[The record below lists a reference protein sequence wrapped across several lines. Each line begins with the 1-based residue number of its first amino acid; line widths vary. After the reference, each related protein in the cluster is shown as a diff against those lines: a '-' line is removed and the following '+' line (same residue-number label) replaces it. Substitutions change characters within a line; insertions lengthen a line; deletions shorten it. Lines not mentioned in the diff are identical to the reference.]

1 MNIST
6 NKVFL
11 FYSLEI
17 TGKPFYFPF
26 TLVNTRI
33 FINLQIARL
42 SIWSHKDFEILCHFT
57 S

>member
-17 TGKPFYFPF
+17 TSKPFYFPF
-26 TLVNTRI
+26 TLMNTRI
-33 FINLQIARL
+33 FINLQIAGL